1 MSFLDRALRMGEAKK
16 FKSYEQ
22 RVGRINLFEEELE
35 LESDQELRE
44 RADGLRERAR
54 DGEPLDELLYECFA
68 IVREAGKRTMG
79 MRHFDV
85 QMIGGMV
92 LHDGAIAEMKT
103 GEGKT
108 LTATLPVVLNSLGGR
123 GVHVV
128 TVNDYLARRDA
139 MWMKP
144 IYDLLGVSVGV
155 LQNMQPYEEKRDAYA
170 CDVTYGTNSEFG
182 FDYLRDNMATT
193 LDEKVQHGG
202 REKPEEGKSPYHTFG
217 IVDEVDNILIDEA
230 RTPLIIS
237 GAPEQ
242 AADLY
247 AKFAVLARQ
256 MQPGKTPEGMDPR
269 TKKEFVADF
278 DYEFEEKHKTVSV
291 TEQGV
296 AKAERFLGVDHL
308 YRAENGPLVNHLIQ
322 ALKAESLFKR
332 DDDYAVIDGEVKI
345 VDEFTGRILEGRRWS
360 EGLHQAI
367 EAKEGVR
374 VQEENQTL
382 ATITLQNYFRMYD
395 KLAGMT
401 GTAITE
407 ANEFMKIYELAVV
420 QIPTN
425 KPMVRSDHNDQVY
438 KTKDGKWE
446 AVVREIKARNE
457 IGQPVLVGTISVEVS
472 ELLSSNLKREGIQHT
487 VLNAKPEYAEREGET
502 IAEAGAPGAV
512 TIATNMAGRGVD
524 IKLGGNEEHLAR
536 LEVAK
541 LGLQPG
547 DPDYEQHYETVLPS
561 IQERI
566 EGLRAQVL
574 EAGGLFILGTERHE
588 SRRIDN
594 QLRGRSGRQG
604 DAGESRFFLSA
615 QDDLVR
621 LFAGERIYKIL
632 DRLGTTDDEGNE
644 EPIEAGMLSKQI
656 EKAQKKVE
664 EQHFLQR
671 KHTLEYDDV
680 LNQQRE
686 VIYNYRDEILEG
698 RDMSDAAR
706 EEVANLIERLVEE
719 YTAGDF
725 VEDWDVEGL
734 VRRVQEILPES
745 PTLDE
750 VDPETADR
758 EELIHLVQE
767 EAATQYARREQ
778 ELGDELMRALE
789 RFLLLQIID
798 QRWKEHL
805 YDMDYLR
812 EGIHLRGFAQI
823 EPLVAYKNEA
833 FELFRD
839 LMNSI
844 WADYA
849 QMVFHV
855 QVTPMDENGQPIPA
869 PGAVSS
875 PSTAS
880 SSAASTR
887 TSRSAATTRAG
898 AGAARSSRSATGHR
912 NTRRLSGSAGAA
924 LDATCAGRQCLE
936 PQRLGAA
943 RGNPNEGEIMLS
955 RTIKTRRVL
964 ALACVAVLSLAAFTA
979 VAIAAHSHSAR
990 KSVPL
995 LQGQTKTVSVRYP
1008 FALKFAGA
1016 RYRCTAVAS
1025 GAARR
1030 RVRILSRGSALGGTV
1045 CRVKAKNTSAVQGL
1059 DGTAKLT
1066 VIATTIH

>member
-1 MSFLDRALRMGEAKK
+1 MSILDRALRMGEAKK

-22 RVGRINLFEEELE
+22 RVGRINDFEAELE
-35 LESDQELRE
+35 HYTDAELRE
-44 RADGLRERAR
+44 AADELRNRAR
-54 DGEPLDELLYECFA
+54 GGESLDELLYECFA
-68 IVREAGKRTMG
+68 LVREAGKRTMG

-108 LTATLPVVLNSLGGR
+108 LTATLAVVLNSLGGR

-144 IYDLLGVSVGV
+144 IYDLLGVTIGV

-170 CDVTYGTNSEFG
+170 ADVTYGTNSEFG

-193 LDEKVQHGG
+193 LEEKVQHGG
-202 REKPEEGKSPYHTFG
+202 RPKPEEGKSPYHTYA

-247 AKFAVLARQ
+247 VQFAKLAPQ
-256 MQPGKTPEGMDPR
+256 LQPGETPEGMDPR
-269 TKKEFVADF
+269 MKKEFVADF
-278 DYEFEEKHKTVSV
+278 DYEFEEKHKTVAI
-291 TEQGV
+291 TERGV
-296 AKAERFLGVDHL
+296 AKAERFLKIDHL
-308 YRAENGPLVNHLIQ
+308 YRAENGHLVNHLIQ
-322 ALKAESLFKR
+322 ALKAESLYKR
-332 DDDYAVIDGEVKI
+332 DVDYAVIDGEVKI
-345 VDEFTGRILEGRRWS
+345 IDEFTGRILDGRRWS
-360 EGLHQAI
+360 EGLHQAV

-382 ATITLQNYFRMYD
+382 ATVTLQNYFRMYD

-401 GTAITE
+401 GTALTE
-407 ANEFMKIYELAVV
+407 ATEFMKIYNLPVV

-425 KPMVRSDHNDQVY
+425 RPMVRNDLNDQVY
-438 KTKDGKWE
+438 KTKDGKWD
-446 AVVREIKARNE
+446 AVAQEIAERYEN
-457 IGQPVLVGTISVEVS
+457 GQPVLVGTISVEVS
-472 ELLSSNLKREGIQHT
+472 EVLSERLKRRGIAHT
-487 VLNAKPEYAEREGET
+487 VLNAKPEHAEREGEI

-524 IKLGGNEEHLAR
+524 IKLGGNPEHLAT
-536 LEVAK
+536 LELAK

-547 DPDYEQHYETVLPS
+547 MPDYEEHYATVAPE
-561 IQERI
+561 IERRV
-566 EGLRAQVL
+566 EDLRERVL

-604 DAGESRFFLSA
+604 DPGESRFFLSA

-632 DRLGTTDDEGNE
+632 DRLGTTDDEGKE

-664 EQHFLQR
+664 EQHFLMR

-686 VIYNYRDEILEG
+686 VIYSYRDEILEG

-706 EEVANLIERLVEE
+706 EEVVNLIDRLVEE

-725 VEDWDVEGL
+725 VEDWDVSGL
-734 VRRVQEILPES
+734 LRRVEEIFTPSAQLMS
-745 PTLDE
+745 
-750 VDPETADR
+750 VDPHRIDR
-758 EELIHLVQE
+758 EQLTSRLQE
-767 EAATQYARREQ
+767 EALTQYGRREQ
-778 ELGDELMRALE
+778 ELGEELMRALE
-789 RFLLLQIID
+789 RFLLLQVID
-798 QRWKEHL
+798 QRWREHL

-844 WADYA
+844 WGDFAR
-849 QMVFHV
+849 MIFHV
-855 QVTPMDENGQPIPA
+855 EVTPVDEDGTPVPSPQARRP
-869 PGAVSS
+869 S
-875 PSTAS
+875 PSAS
-880 SSAASTR
+880 SSTGGRNVTYSGGGMAQPSAVAMAA
-887 TSRSAATTRAG
+887 AG
-898 AGAARSSRSATGHR
+898 AGAAADY
-912 NTRRLSGSAGAA
+912 AE
-924 LDATCAGRQCLE
+924 LE
-936 PQRLGAA
+936 AQAPQ
-943 RGNPNEGEIMLS
+943 PVQQ
-955 RTIKTRRVL
+955 RRVDESEQIGRNDP
-964 ALACVAVLSLAAFTA
+964 CWCGSG
-979 VAIAAHSHSAR
+979 
-990 KSVPL
+990 K
-995 LQGQTKTVSVRYP
+995 
-1008 FALKFAGA
+1008 KFKKCHGA
-1016 RYRCTAVAS
+1016 
-1025 GAARR
+1025 
-1030 RVRILSRGSALGGTV
+1030 
-1045 CRVKAKNTSAVQGL
+1045 
-1059 DGTAKLT
+1059 
-1066 VIATTIH
+1066 